1 MSFENEITE
10 PDSPAWTEE
19 QRSLADEFLIEYG
32 IEPTQINFG
41 DDQLNPI
48 FDFDALFY
56 LANRLGDFWDIG
68 IEAGDVDQERGYCTS
83 HCCISLADGRTRKM
97 FGSAFIGEPMP
108 GARNVQTVS
117 EALVISRARAL
128 RGALRAVGFDPLRAH
143 LQRGR
148 SDAGDDEFD
157 DYESPRRLM
166 ERQAHLLGEKLGY
179 IVRPHGAPADKSE
192 WREFMAMLFHGKT
205 SMSELTDDE
214 QSQWVSTLRAMERA
228 CQHAVAIN
236 QPMAPVVSAP
246 AVAA

>member
-1 MSFENEITE
+1 MDMNTE
-10 PDSPAWTEE
+10 LEQMEPVAPVWTDE

-32 IEPTQINFG
+32 IEPTQINFN

-48 FDFDALFY
+48 FDFDALFF

-68 IEAGDVDQERGYCTS
+68 IEAGDVDHERGYCTS
-83 HCCISLADGRTRKM
+83 HCCITLADGRTRKM

-108 GARNVQTVS
+108 GARTVQTIG

-143 LQRGR
+143 LQRGS
-148 SDAGDDEFD
+148 SDAGEEEFD
-157 DYESPRRLM
+157 EYESPRRLM

-236 QPMAPVVSAP
+236 QPAPQPVSA
-246 AVAA
+246 AA